1 MKDYILRHKNQTN
14 MKKQIFTI
22 ITLLIFSTTIF
33 GQFQLNATGSNDMRL
48 RTNNLDRLN
57 ILTSGRVGIGTA
69 SPSSLFHTFVGDA
82 GTVSP
87 RTGTIGTFETNATTG
102 YLSILTPNTA
112 TAGIAFGSPDGSAD
126 GSINYNHAT
135 QKLQLNTKAS
145 TRMTIDSV
153 GNMGIGDT
161 SPEVRLDV
169 NGAVHI
175 QKDLLLKERLLQ
187 PSASA
192 SYDPFDRQD
201 RSFVTIEPSSNVTTT
216 IKGFSIPTTA
226 ATFGTVLYLSNGP
239 NGSIVLKH
247 DDATVTNER
256 IITNTGADVTI
267 TTRGGA
273 ILIYD
278 FTGWRLIAYAQ

>member
-1 MKDYILRHKNQTN
+1 

-22 ITLLIFSTTIF
+22 ILFTIVSLNVF
-33 GQFQLNATGSNDMRL
+33 GQFKLDATGSNDMRL

-57 ILTSGRVGIGTA
+57 ILTNGRVGIGIA
-69 SPSSLFHTFVGDA
+69 APISLFHTFVGDA
-82 GTVSP
+82 GTVFP
-87 RTGTIGTFETNATTG
+87 RTGTIGTFETNGSTG

-112 TAGIAFGSPDGSAD
+112 QSGVAFGSPDGNAD
-126 GSINYNHAT
+126 GSINYNHPT
-135 QKLQLNTKAS
+135 HKLTLNTKAS

-153 GNMGIGDT
+153 GNIGIADT

-175 QKDLLLKERLLQ
+175 QKDLLFRERLLQ

-192 SYDPFDRQD
+192 NYDPFDRQD
-201 RSFVTIEPSSNVTTT
+201 KSFVTIEPSSNVTTT

-226 ATFGTVLYLSNGP
+226 ATFGTVLYVSNGST
-239 NGSIVLKH
+239 GSIVLKH
-247 DDATVTNER
+247 DDATITNER
-256 IITNTGADVTI
+256 IITNTGSDVTI
-267 TTRGGA
+267 SGRGGA

-278 FTGWRLIAYAQ
+278 FTGWRLIAYAL

>member
-57 ILTSGRVGIGTA
+57 ITTSGRVGIGTV

-145 TRMTIDSV
+145 TRVTIDSV
-153 GNMGIGDT
+153 GFVGIGDT
-161 SPEVRLDV
+161 APEVRLDV

-192 SYDPFDRQD
+192 NYDPFDRQD

-216 IKGFSIPTTA
+216 INGFSAPTTA
-226 ATFGTVLYLSNGP
+226 ATFGTVLYVSNGST
-239 NGSIVLKH
+239 GSIVLKNN
-247 DDATVTNER
+247 ASTVQNNR

-267 TTRGGA
+267 TGRGGA

-278 FTGWRLIAYAQ
+278 FTGWRLIAYAE

>member
-1 MKDYILRHKNQTN
+1 

-22 ITLLIFSTTIF
+22 ITLLIISTSIF
-33 GQFQLNATGSNDMRL
+33 GQFQINATGANDMRL
-48 RTNNLDRLN
+48 RTNSLDRLN
-57 ILTSGRVGIGTA
+57 ILTNGRVGIGTDT
-69 SPSSLFHTFVGDA
+69 PISLFHTFLGDA
-82 GTVSP
+82 GNFSP
-87 RTGTIGTFETNATTG
+87 RSGTIGTLETNGSTG

-112 TAGIAFGSPDGSAD
+112 TAGVVFGSPDGNSD

-135 QKLQLNTKAS
+135 QKLTLNTKAS

-169 NGAVHI
+169 NGGVHI
-175 QKDLLLKERLLQ
+175 QKDLLLRERLLQ
-187 PSASA
+187 PSTSA

-201 RSFVTIEPSSNVTTT
+201 KSFVTIEPSSNVTST

-226 ATFGTVLYLSNGP
+226 ATFGTVLYVSNGST
-239 NGSIVLKH
+239 GSIVLKNN
-247 DDATVTNER
+247 DATVTNER

-267 TTRGGA
+267 TGRGGA

-278 FTGWRLIAYAQ
+278 FTGWRLIAYAE

>member
-1 MKDYILRHKNQTN
+1 

-22 ITLLIFSTTIF
+22 MLFTMVSLKVL

-57 ILTSGRVGIGTA
+57 ILTNGRIGIGTA
-69 SPSSLFHTFVGDA
+69 APASLFHTFVGDA

-87 RTGTIGTFETNATTG
+87 RTGTIGTLETNGSTG

-112 TAGIAFGSPDGSAD
+112 QSGVAFGSPDGNAD
-126 GSINYNHAT
+126 GSINYNHPT
-135 QKLQLNTKAS
+135 HKLTLNTKAS

-153 GNMGIGDT
+153 GNIGIADT
-161 SPEVRLDV
+161 APEVRLDV

-175 QKDLLLKERLLQ
+175 QKDLLLRERLLQ
-187 PSASA
+187 PSSSA

-201 RSFVTIEPSSNVTTT
+201 RSFVTIEPSTNVITT
-216 IKGFSIPTTA
+216 IKGFSLPTTS
-226 ATFGTVLYLSNGP
+226 ATFGTVLYVSNGST
-239 NGSIVLKH
+239 GSIVLKH
-247 DDATVTNER
+247 DDATITNER

-267 TTRGGA
+267 TGRGGA